1 MKEAGNQ
8 EFSLDMLI
16 LTWQVD
22 ILVLTEHL
30 DSGIKISEEREL
42 IIKTELW
49 GKNVENRIP
58 Q

>member
-1 MKEAGNQ
+1 MNEAGNQ

-16 LTWQVD
+16 LTCQVD

-42 IIKTELW
+42 SIKTELL

>member
-1 MKEAGNQ
+1 
-8 EFSLDMLI
+8 MLI

-42 IIKTELW
+42 IIKTEFG